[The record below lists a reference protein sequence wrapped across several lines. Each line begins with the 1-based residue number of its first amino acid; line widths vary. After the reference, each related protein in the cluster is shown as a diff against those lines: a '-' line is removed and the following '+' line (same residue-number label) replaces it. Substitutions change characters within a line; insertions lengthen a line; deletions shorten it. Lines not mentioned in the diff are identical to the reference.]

1 MSVIKIRNLN
11 DYRLLMTLR
20 FITIALLGLLSVS
33 PALAAD
39 DAEATSQA
47 PTQPSAAGLKV
58 TQSPYDV
65 HTTVQRFENVAQ
77 NQGLDVFDTIDHA
90 AGAADAGLALPATTL
105 VIFGNPKA
113 GTPLMQCSRTAAIDL
128 PNKALVWAENGKTW
142 IAVNDMDYL
151 AQRHHMTDCPA
162 VPKVADKLRQLVGQ
176 TVAQ

>member
-1 MSVIKIRNLN
+1 MGDNAAVD
-11 DYRLLMTLR
+11 DY
-20 FITIALLGLLSVS
+20 
-33 PALAAD
+33 
-39 DAEATSQA
+39 
-47 PTQPSAAGLKV
+47 
-58 TQSPYDV
+58 
-65 HTTVQRFENVAQ
+65 
-77 NQGLDVFDTIDHA
+77 QGLVEVADQGPVGDAVFRLHFGDGMPMELVEERT
-90 AGAADAGLALPATTL
+90 ALPATTL

>member
-1 MSVIKIRNLN
+1 MRC
-11 DYRLLMTLR
+11 
-20 FITIALLGLLSVS
+20 
-33 PALAAD
+33 ALAQRKAALGCMGQHQFGAQCIVGRSD
-39 DAEATSQA
+39 FQLQCCAHAAAQIGQGDVPIVTIDHQQQRKSVFLRAVPAVEDFRFLQALDA
-47 PTQPSAAGLKV
+47 
-58 TQSPYDV
+58 
-65 HTTVQRFENVAQ
+65 
-77 NQGLDVFDTIDHA
+77 IDHA

>member
-20 FITIALLGLLSVS
+20 FITFALLGLLSVS

-39 DAEATSQA
+39 DAEAATQA
-47 PTQPSAAGLKV
+47 PAEPNAAGLKV

-65 HTTVQRFENVAQ
+65 NTTVQRFENVAQ

-105 VIFGNPKA
+105 MIFGNPKA
-113 GTPLMQCSRTAAIDL
+113 GTPLMQCARTAAIDL
-128 PNKALVWAENGKTW
+128 PSKALVWAENGKTW

-151 AQRHHMTDCPA
+151 AKRHHMTDCPA
-162 VPKVADKLRQLVGQ
+162 VPKVADKLKQVVGQ
-176 TVAQ
+176 TVAR

>member
-1 MSVIKIRNLN
+1 MTP
-11 DYRLLMTLR
+11 RLIAT
-20 FITIALLGLLSVS
+20 ALLAVLSVA
-33 PALAAD
+33 PALAAGHT
-39 DAEATSQA
+39 EAVSQTSA
-47 PTQPSAAGLKV
+47 RPTAAGLKV

-65 HTTVQRFENVAQ
+65 NTTVQRFENVAQ

-113 GTPLMQCSRTAAIDL
+113 GTPLMQCARTAAIDL
-128 PNKALVWAENGKTW
+128 PSKALVWAENGKTW

-151 AQRHHMTDCPA
+151 AKRHHMTDCPA